1 MDMDEA
7 VRSRH
12 SVRQYTD
19 RRIEGETLSR
29 LQSEID
35 AINSE
40 SGLRIRLIT
49 DEPKAFGG
57 VLMRSVVRFKGAVN
71 YFAITGT
78 DSDDLEERAGYYGE
92 RLVLYA
98 QTLGLNTCWAMLA
111 GRKESERRIDEGFE
125 HVINIAVGYGE
136 NQGTPHKNRSVDSV
150 ADLADAPEWF
160 SRGVEYAMMAP
171 TGMNKQGFRFEREGD
186 RVRMVT
192 GTSKL
197 AKIDRGIVRYHFELG
212 AGKDSFS
219 WMERGAPASSE
230 IGRIRSRGLRLFAWG
245 VASGEARR
253 IHLHVQDPRQGLHDG
268 FGTQRVLE
276 EPRGLRD
283 DAEAVDAVLLAEGD
297 QGSGRARYAVDRLSR
312 DEVYPRRL
320 EKRLQ
325 AVVRYGSEKPRRAIL
340 PVDIASSKRYHEGGV
355 VLQDLLEDVPGEG
368 HLALQAGGLAFPAE
382 QDDVGIVRAGDP

>member
-219 WMERGAPASSE
+219 WMERGAPVSSE
-230 IGRIRSRGLRLFAWG
+230 IGRIRSRACASSHGASPPERLDVSISTFRILDRASTTALAPSGSSKSPEVSAMMLRQ
-245 VASGEARR
+245 ST
-253 IHLHVQDPRQGLHDG
+253 PYSS
-268 FGTQRVLE
+268 QRVIRAPDAPAMPLIGSPGTKSIPAVSKSGFRRWSDTA
-276 EPRGLRD
+276 PRSL
-283 DAEAVDAVLLAEGD
+283 
-297 QGSGRARYAVDRLSR
+297 
-312 DEVYPRRL
+312 
-320 EKRLQ
+320 
-325 AVVRYGSEKPRRAIL
+325 
-340 PVDIASSKRYHEGGV
+340 GG
-355 VLQDLLEDVPGEG
+355 PS
-368 HLALQAGGLAFPAE
+368 FPST
-382 QDDVGIVRAGDP
+382 